1 MTPEEL
7 EALIAKKLFSKHL
20 EELTWTEVASVI
32 GANERAAIVGALQKG
47 QGVTIGS
54 ALQAKVYEKLRED
67 AATEAAA
74 MMADNTLSEAE
85 LLRIFG

>member
-20 EELTWTEVASVI
+20 EELTWQEVVSVI
-32 GANERAAIVGALQKG
+32 GLPERTLIVQALQNG
-47 QGVTIGS
+47 QGVRIGH
-54 ALQAKVYEKLRED
+54 ALQAKVYEKLRSD
-67 AATEAAA
+67 AATEAAS
-74 MMADNTLSEAE
+74 MMADNSLSEAE